1 MRRLLTAQISHVHF
15 FMVIIGHITW
25 TCHYECK
32 KHLMIIKDNLMTIDY
47 KLIAISNE
55 KSPPSVPPCPPGP
68 LAVVCPGRRGSSV
81 VLASCLVD
89 CGGRPNPR

>member
-1 MRRLLTAQISHVHF
+1 MRRWLTSQISHVHF

-55 KSPPSVPPCPPGP
+55 KCPPSAPPPVP
-68 LAVVCPGRRGSSV
+68 LAPSLLCVPACVAP
-81 VLASCLVD
+81 VLFWPPVW
-89 CGGRPNPR
+89 